1 MKIGI
6 LGYGP
11 IGESIY
17 ERCSVLPNIEV
28 AGVYCME
35 PEKVP
40 DGKGLDSA
48 DALLSDFSIDT
59 IVEII
64 GGNGL
69 AYDLIVQAMN
79 NGKNVV
85 TNNTELASTY
95 LQELSEIASD
105 NNVSFK
111 YTAALGGVQ
120 WISNLDAA
128 TRIDKIKKVSGIMDA
143 TSNYILSNMQASKSS
158 FEDVYSEADKLGYI
172 NETKDDDV
180 NGVNAKRKLIVASGI
195 AFGSKLSEDDVD
207 AYGIETVTQ
216 DDFAVFARLGLTCKL
231 FSSASVVSD
240 TQMTAFVEPTL
251 FGPKTLEACVN
262 SNYNLFSF
270 EGNICGKYSFYGQ
283 GNGKTAV
290 ATAIINDIIDAA
302 NGLKSNE
309 IVLTDSRKVTN
320 ARVVHQYYVRTSII
334 CDWITDHRQIPL
346 GHGILTSPIS
356 VTEMHKSAKILS
368 EQDDK
373 LFFAAIY

>member
-11 IGESIY
+11 IGETIY
-17 ERCSVLPNIEV
+17 ERCSVIPNIEI

-85 TNNTELASTY
+85 TNNTELTCTY

-111 YTAALGGVQ
+111 YTAAIGGVQ

-128 TRIDKIKKVSGIMDA
+128 TRTDKIKRVYGIMDA
-143 TSNYILSNMQASKSS
+143 TSNYILSSMQSSKSS
-158 FEDVYSEADKLGYI
+158 YEDAYSEANGLGYI
-172 NETKDDDV
+172 NEIRDDDV
-180 NGVNAKRKLIVASGI
+180 TGVTSKRRLMVAAGV
-195 AFGSKLSEDDVD
+195 AFGAKLSENDVD
-207 AYGIETVTQ
+207 AYGITTITQ

-240 TQMTAFVEPTL
+240 SQMTAFVEPTL
-251 FGPKTLEACVN
+251 FGPKSLESCVN
-262 SNYNLFSF
+262 SNYNIFSF
-270 EGNICGKYSFYGQ
+270 EGNVCGKYSFFGQ
-283 GNGKTAV
+283 GNGKSAI
-290 ATAIINDIIDAA
+290 ATTIINDIIDCA

-309 IVLTDSRKVTN
+309 IVLTDSRKVMN